1 MLKYVLLGFL
11 ATGESWTGY
20 DLKSVIDQST
30 ANFWHA
36 HHSQIYT
43 TLHRMEE
50 AGLVHSQIETQEDR
64 PDKRVY
70 SITETGQEDLASW
83 LEHPLTGP
91 TTVKD
96 VLLVKL
102 FFSQDR
108 DNDDLLAELR
118 LQRSLHEQ
126 RLNQYE
132 TETRAI
138 IAHGATSSPRHA
150 KAAPYWEMTRRFG
163 VAYEEMYLAWL
174 EEIIV
179 EIQTGELIVPEAA

>member
-1 MLKYVLLGFL
+1 L
-11 ATGESWTGY
+11 ASGETWTGY
-20 DLKSVIDQST
+20 DLKTVIDNST

-50 AGLVHSQIETQEDR
+50 AGLVHSEIETQEDR

-70 SITETGQEDLASW
+70 SITEAGHEDLRSW

-91 TTVKD
+91 TTIKD

-108 DNDDLLAELR
+108 DKDELLTELR

-126 RLNQYE
+126 RLTQYQ

-138 IAHGATSSPRHA
+138 IAHGATASPRHA
-150 KAAPYWEMTRRFG
+150 EAAPFWEMTRRFG
-163 VAYEEMYLAWL
+163 VAYEEMYLGWL
-174 EEIIV
+174 GEIIA
-179 EIQTGELIVPEAA
+179 EIETGELTIPELAG